1 MIYILDDFIDKKL
14 FEIAN
19 DYLKKGSWTEKK
31 AGDKNFYIQ
40 ESNEE
45 FDNYILNKLSKFEG
59 KKLYNILSFL
69 ECLMLSLMMTGE
81 YMQTLR

>member
-19 DYLKKGSWTEKK
+19 DYLKKEVGLRKK

-59 KKLYNILSFL
+59 KKLYNILSFF
-69 ECLMLSLMMTGE
+69 
-81 YMQTLR
+81 